1 MTDVEQ
7 DPMRSREA
15 YDAYVATWP
24 EESRWQWWPV
34 PWRLATPRERAVKIA
49 LWAAQGLAFAA
60 CVAAIIA
67 LDAALI
73 ANYAQM
79 VEMRD
84 RCLKTSTNGFEI
96 EQCRRGVDHGKIIP

>member
-1 MTDVEQ
+1 MSERDH
-7 DPMRSREA
+7 MSSRDA

-34 PWRLATPRERAVKIA
+34 PWKLATPREKAVKVA
-49 LWAAQGLAFAA
+49 LWAGQGIMLAA
-60 CVAAIIA
+60 CVVAIVT
-67 LDAALI
+67 LEGLLI
-73 ANYAQM
+73 DNYARM

-96 EQCRRGVDHGKIIP
+96 EQCSRGVDHGKIIP